1 MVDAAVDPTLKYL
14 EIGSMVAMVL
24 FGMSTVQVYMYFTEC
39 LSDPKWLKV
48 FVIGMWLLELAHTF
62 LSGYSIVSSTVTYN
76 GSLNITVLHRAN
88 ALSGL
93 LANTITF
100 CAQVWFAYRLRRLS
114 GQLIFPYFC
123 MFISLVK
130 CVSFYVVV
138 IYEIVVT
145 DANGIWSQLLLI
157 PSILACAG
165 DLLIAGGLIWCLWT
179 RHQERIFRRTPA
191 DKILVWCLETN
202 LLTCVSTSFTFIF
215 FEINKSV
222 KVNYIWIPLSFV
234 TCRLYSMCFFAS
246 LIAKK
251 RLENE
256 RRVFYV
262 DSELATGDSN
272 GHNMFTELAFPPS
285 RTAGRV

>member
-48 FVIGMWLLELAHTF
+48 FVSVPLPIVSMPQVKVNLEAPRLLELAHTF

-191 DKILVWCLETN
+191 DKILVWCLG
-202 LLTCVSTSFTFIF
+202 TFAHSISDLR
-215 FEINKSV
+215 E
-222 KVNYIWIPLSFV
+222 
-234 TCRLYSMCFFAS
+234 
-246 LIAKK
+246 
-251 RLENE
+251 
-256 RRVFYV
+256 
-262 DSELATGDSN
+262 
-272 GHNMFTELAFPPS
+272 
-285 RTAGRV
+285 